1 MYIYIYIL
9 IYRKRCFSFFWI
21 CMYGVSVRFAL
32 LGFLGFLPKHDNI
45 TCFTTKWSWLV
56 PQPLVFDPAPQ
67 RVEPPGICLCR
78 GPSAVRGGIARIP
91 SDALEAEIFPH
102 FLRSWE
108 SLKSSDGFLKKNE
121 QGVVFVLGFLWGS
134 ISQWSDLMG
143 LRKNHPQGTAYEM
156 RSK

>member
-1 MYIYIYIL
+1 M

-67 RVEPPGICLCR
+67 RVEPGICLCR
-78 GPSAVRGGIARIP
+78 GPSAVG
-91 SDALEAEIFPH
+91 
-102 FLRSWE
+102 E
-108 SLKSSDGFLKKNE
+108 SPGFQVTPWRLKFYPNFWDPENLWSP
-121 QGVVFVLGFLWGS
+121 VMVFWTFFWAGSCVCFGFLWGS